1 MARPTEFRI
10 DARAWATVV
19 VAAAWTSAGWAQ
31 PAAPA
36 DAQAGDSAPPAA
48 SEPVPDFGAT
58 ARVPVASATE
68 NQSRSVVTRAE
79 MNERLPRSAPDAL
92 RYEPGVSVQQTAHGQ
107 ASPYVRGM
115 TGQQVVHMFDGI
127 RMNHGVYRQGP
138 NQYFFTVDSWTLD
151 RIEVVRGSA
160 STHFGSDS
168 LGGAILA
175 FPRVPALTLG
185 AHGVEAHP
193 ALFGRF
199 ASADS
204 ELGGRAEGEFL
215 LDDHTGALLGIGY
228 RDVDRLESGGVVRN
242 PGRAIP
248 RVPRFEADGRTQ
260 LGTGFE
266 EASFDGRVHHR
277 FRRTLE
283 LVGAAYGFREFDAP
297 RTDQCPPPEAPI
309 DECLRIEEQ
318 FRTLAYLALRGDAG
332 DAVRDLDLNV
342 SWQEHAELR
351 TNDRPRSFV
360 AHTFDNTIHTV
371 GAALKASTPVLSISR
386 DATWRL
392 HYGLDAYRDEVASTT
407 VQRLTDP
414 VLVGVLAPDALR
426 IEQSRGQYL
435 DGSVYLSA
443 GAFAEAE
450 IVPID
455 PVTVRGGGRLAVVGA
470 RAPADSA
477 SGSAPVHARWGAAVG
492 RAGVETR
499 PFDALAVH
507 VNFDQGFRAPNLDDL
522 TSRQEVGPGFQF
534 ENPDLV
540 PERTNTLEAGVVTTP
555 GPLRIESWVFATWL
569 SDGITRTVR
578 DASDCPP
585 ETQGCTAS
593 RTQYQLVN
601 ADDTALILGSE
612 GGATAELPEG
622 FQVRATYSYAWG
634 EGPNTRAGTASPERV
649 PLSRIPPLNGTVEA
663 VWRQSPRG
671 IHAGGALR
679 WALAQRRLA
688 PSDLGDARIPPGG
701 TPGHAVFELR
711 AGWQLPPHLRL
722 SLVFENVFDAAYR
735 VHGSSINGPGRGLVA
750 VAQGRL

>member
-1 MARPTEFRI
+1 MKARV
-10 DARAWATVV
+10 WAAAV
-19 VAAAWTSAGWAQ
+19 VAAAWSSTGIAQ

-36 DAQAGDSAPPAA
+36 AAPPSESAPPAA
-48 SEPVPDFGAT
+48 PELVPDYGAT
-58 ARVPVASATE
+58 ARVPEASTTE
-68 NQSRSVVTRAE
+68 SQARSVVTRAE

-115 TGQQVVHMFDGI
+115 TGQAVVHMFDGI

-151 RIEVVRGSA
+151 RIEVLRGSA
-160 STHFGSDS
+160 STHFGSDA

-175 FPRVPALTLG
+175 FPRQPGLALG
-185 AHGVEAHP
+185 ARGVEAHP

-199 ASADS
+199 GSADM
-204 ELGGRAEGEFL
+204 EMGGRAEGEFL
-215 LDDHTGALLGIGY
+215 LDDHTGALFGIGY
-228 RDVDRLESGGVVRN
+228 RDLDHLESGGLVRN
-242 PGRAIP
+242 PGRALP
-248 RVPRFEADGRTQ
+248 DVPRFEADGRTQ

-266 EASFDGRVHHR
+266 EASFDARVHHR

-332 DAVRDLDLNV
+332 DAIRDLDLNV

-360 AHTFDNTIHTV
+360 MHTFDNTIHTV
-371 GAALKASTPVLSISR
+371 GASLRASTPTQSISN

-392 HYGLDAYRDEVASTT
+392 HYGLDAYRDEVGSGA
-407 VQRLTDP
+407 VQHLTD
-414 VLVGVLAPDALR
+414 LALADV
-426 IEQSRGQYL
+426 QSRGQYL

-450 IVPID
+450 IVPVD

-477 SGSAPVHARWGAAVG
+477 SGSAPVHERWGAAVG

-499 PFDALAVH
+499 PFDKLTVH

-540 PERTNTLEAGVVTTP
+540 PERTNTLEMGAITTP
-555 GPLRIESWVFATWL
+555 GPLRIESWAFATWL
-569 SDGITRTVR
+569 RDGITRTLR
-578 DASDCPP
+578 DASDCPA
-585 ETQGCTAS
+585 ETPGCTAS

-601 ADDTALILGSE
+601 AGDTALILGSE
-612 GGATAELPEG
+612 GGATAQLPEG
-622 FQVRATYSYAWG
+622 FHVRATYSYAWG
-634 EGPNTRAGTASPERV
+634 EGPNTRAGATSRERV

-663 VWRQSPRG
+663 GWRQAPRG
-671 IHAGGALR
+671 VHAGGALR

-688 PSDLGDARIPPGG
+688 PSDLSDARIPPGG
-701 TPGHAVFELR
+701 TPGYAVFDLR
-711 AGWQLPPHLRL
+711 AGWQLPPYLRI
-722 SLVFENVFDAAYR
+722 SLVFENVLDAAYR
-735 VHGSSINGPGRGLVA
+735 VHGSSINGPGRGVVA
-750 VAQGRL
+750 VVHGRL